1 MSSIQANVIFI
12 GEASAKLIEFSED
25 INVRYGHI
33 LYAPALTTEVAF
45 YVLHNPVLG
54 IITESSSFATHGANI
69 LRYYFTQTCG
79 RIPWVTN
86 VSKPLIK
93 GLLGQEVIIHCDG
106 IVASAGTKSG
116 RSGIFKKSFQ
126 EEYIS
131 YLPLKKRAIVECNL
145 SKGIYSVCY
154 WPHREFDNLTFSVM
168 RAGLQKN
175 MILLRA
181 GCTGIELDR
190 NGRIWFSNAPL
201 IRDFREMALNIDFA
215 FGILEKQIDMYQ
227 KIYTRLHSPVSLKEI
242 TQLLIEYFSIF
253 ILFHDTYEDV
263 LVDAKC
269 FFEHYM
275 SSSETANVMDMLM
288 WCRLDK
294 WMLDSEL
301 LLRKRKKLLSN
312 EKEVPMPDF
321 SISEDIDISLAKF
334 ITYIESLGKDSVV
347 AQHYKYV
354 EFYIKFFVAKEW
366 KFIINKILFTRF
378 SQKCQLLPLSFGQL
392 EILDFYQLLDMGEP
406 RDENS

>member
-1 MSSIQANVIFI
+1 MSSIQANVIFT

-69 LRYYFTQTCG
+69 LRCYFTQTCC

-86 VSKPLIK
+86 VSKLLIR
-93 GLLGQEVIIHCDG
+93 GFLGQEVIIHCSG
-106 IVASAGTKSG
+106 IVTSAGTKSG
-116 RSGIFKKSFQ
+116 RSSIFKNTFQ
-126 EEYIS
+126 KEYIN
-131 YLPLKKRAIVECNL
+131 YNNLPLKKKAIVECNL

-168 RAGLQKN
+168 KAGLQKN

-181 GCTGIELDR
+181 NCTGIELDK

-201 IRDFREMALNIDFA
+201 IRDIREMALNIDFA

-227 KIYTRLHSPVSLKEI
+227 HIYTRLHSPISLNGI

-269 FFEHYM
+269 FFEHFM
-275 SSSETANVMDMLM
+275 SSSETASVMDMLM

-301 LLRKRKKLLSN
+301 ILRKRKKLLSN
-312 EKEVPMPDF
+312 EKEVPLPDF
-321 SISEDIDISLAKF
+321 SISEDIGISLEKF

-347 AQHYKYV
+347 AQYYKYV

-392 EILDFYQLLDMGEP
+392 ELLDFYQLLDMGET
-406 RDENS
+406 S

>member
-1 MSSIQANVIFI
+1 MSSIQANVIFT

-69 LRYYFTQTCG
+69 LRYYFTQTCS

-86 VSKPLIK
+86 VSKLLIR
-93 GLLGQEVIIHCDG
+93 GILGQEVIIHCSG
-106 IVASAGTKSG
+106 IVTSAGTKNG
-116 RSGIFKKSFQ
+116 RSSIFKKSFQ
-126 EEYIS
+126 KEYIN
-131 YLPLKKRAIVECNL
+131 YLPLKKKAIVECNL

-168 RAGLQKN
+168 KKGLQKN

-181 GCTGIELDR
+181 DCTGIELDR
-190 NGRIWFSNAPL
+190 KGRIWFSNAPL
-201 IRDFREMALNIDFA
+201 IRDIREMALNIDFA
-215 FGILEKQIDMYQ
+215 FDILEKQIDKYQ
-227 KIYTRLHSPVSLKEI
+227 HIYTRLHSPISLNGI

-275 SSSETANVMDMLM
+275 SRSETASVMDMLM

-294 WMLDSEL
+294 WMLDSGL
-301 LLRKRKKLLSN
+301 ILRKRKKLLSN
-312 EKEVPMPDF
+312 EKEVPLPDF
-321 SISEDIDISLAKF
+321 SISEDIDISLEKF
-334 ITYIESLGKDSVV
+334 ITYIESIGKDSVV
-347 AQHYKYV
+347 DQHYKYV

-392 EILDFYQLLDMGEP
+392 ELLDFSQLLDMGEIL
-406 RDENS
+406 